1 MGGLASDGAAALL
14 AAAGAVVVQSAD
26 GAVAGLETDRP
37 SCGWSIADNSSD
49 LRLNQLFCDFWF
61 LTVCYIYAE
70 AHFFV
75 LRVNVQILLSYIF
88 LAGVYICVSAIFSL
102 PSSHLISNIKY
113 LALVHT
119 ITDLTTMVVR
129 SLVHML
135 AWVRIYKSLIDLF
148 PFNTVS
154 CETQGISSL
163 LVKRCEG
170 RVEFID
176 QILVLNA
183 TQIMLV
189 TFYERSEL

>member
-1 MGGLASDGAAALL
+1 MCIRFILA
-14 AAAGAVVVQSAD
+14 
-26 GAVAGLETDRP
+26 P
-37 SCGWSIADNSSD
+37 
-49 LRLNQLFCDFWF
+49 
-61 LTVCYIYAE
+61 
-70 AHFFV
+70 
-75 LRVNVQILLSYIF
+75 LLSS
-88 LAGVYICVSAIFSL
+88 V
-102 PSSHLISNIKY
+102 KY